1 MIVTFELSPP
11 NAPMFSWIHSSPRRW
26 GGVSMRMRVGNRAR
40 HLVEQ
45 TKVARLLRC
54 NFVPVQEAK
63 RENTVVEA
71 REDLCGCMS
80 TR

>member
-26 GGVSMRMRVGNRAR
+26 GGCQHLHAR
-40 HLVEQ
+40 WVLGTYLVEQ
-45 TKVARLLRC
+45 AKVARLLRR
-54 NFVPVQEAK
+54 NFIPVQEAK

-71 REDLCGCMS
+71 CEDLSMAA
-80 TR
+80 